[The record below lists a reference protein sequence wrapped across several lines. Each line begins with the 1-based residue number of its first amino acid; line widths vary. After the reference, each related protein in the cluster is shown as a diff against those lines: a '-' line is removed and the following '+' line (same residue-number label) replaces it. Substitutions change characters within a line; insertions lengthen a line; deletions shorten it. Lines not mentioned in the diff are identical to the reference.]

1 MYSFKNDYSEGA
13 HINILNKL
21 IETNLE
27 QENGYGEDYFSE
39 KTKELIKEKINN
51 QEAQIYFLSGG
62 TQTNLIVISS
72 LLKVHEAVIS
82 AKTGH
87 IYANETGAI
96 ESVGHRI
103 ITVETAD
110 GKLKPKHIENVLSDY
125 SHRPH
130 VVKPKLVYISNS
142 TEVGTIY
149 KKAELK
155 ELYECCQNNALF
167 LFLDGARL
175 GHAIMAAD
183 SDLKLSDVASYTDV
197 FYIGGTKNGALFG
210 EAAIFK
216 NKNIAPEF
224 DYVLKQK
231 GALLAKGR
239 VLGIQFLE
247 LFRDDLYF
255 SLAKH
260 ANAMASKITDAITDG
275 GFSFLSQSTT
285 NQIFP
290 IFPNVVIEMLKQD
303 FDFYI
308 WKVINE
314 ETSAVRLITSWA
326 TEEKVVDDFINK
338 LKNIK
343 K

>member
-21 IETNLE
+21 AETNHL
-27 QENGYGEDYFSE
+27 QQTGYGEDDFSLSA
-39 KTKELIKEKINN
+39 KELIKQKIKNR
-51 QEAQIYFLSGG
+51 EAEIYFLSGG

-96 ESVGHRI
+96 EAVGHKI
-103 ITVETAD
+103 IAVESED
-110 GKLKPKHIENVLSDY
+110 GKLNPQHIEDVLKDY
-125 SHRPH
+125 SLRPH

-142 TEVGTIY
+142 SEVGTIY
-149 KKAELK
+149 KKTELK
-155 ELYECCQNNALF
+155 ALYEYCQSKALF

-175 GHAIMAAD
+175 GHAIMAED
-183 SDLKLSDVASYTDV
+183 SDLEISDIAAYTDV

-216 NKNIAPEF
+216 NKNTAPDF

-247 LFRDDLYF
+247 LFRDDLYL

-260 ANAMASKITDAITDG
+260 ANTMALRITNAIREG

-290 IFPNVVIEMLKQD
+290 IFPNFVIDKLKHN

-308 WKVINE
+308 WKVIDD

-326 TEEKVVDDFINK
+326 TEEKMVDDFIST
-338 LKNIK
+338 LKDIK
-343 K
+343 